1 MEDETAR
8 RPTLTASS
16 TGKQSGAHST
26 RSRIPHRTMKQCLI
40 GVIVPL
46 LFVILLAGNFA
57 LKMLVA
63 ESDSVVL
70 RAVVLSTRF
79 EAMIIGAI
87 GVYMLHPIVIFLA
100 WLATD
105 SLRLSEAARHPF
117 LFASTIVFT
126 FLIAAASYRWLET
139 PFLRLKDRFGYAQLS
154 SPKGFSPVP

>member
-1 MEDETAR
+1 
-8 RPTLTASS
+8 
-16 TGKQSGAHST
+16 
-26 RSRIPHRTMKQCLI
+26 MKQCLI

-46 LFVILLAGNFA
+46 LFVTLLAGNFA